1 MSFRE
6 KVKGILEGKKITMAH
21 PESQKAGTQG
31 PEGAIKVSKSE
42 VNKYLKKGWVRK
54 SKLPPDYVDKDDPV
68 VVDGK
73 TRMTQH
79 EIKRKSKRSSTN
91 EDSNHPFYQK
101 VKALSSGKKS
111 QSLLE
116 KKSKTIKLLIGKITP
131 CGKKSK
137 MDEMKKPKKS
147 KEEKEKQKQQS
158 ELVKKGK
165 KSWDERYADWTYDKM
180 TNPQDYRTSQTTS
193 PPSQPE
199 KDEGYKITF
208 FPKKKN

>member
-6 KVKGILEGKKITMAH
+6 KVKGILEGKTVTMAH
-21 PESQKAGTQG
+21 PESQKKGTQG
-31 PEGAIKVSKSE
+31 PEGAIKVSKEE
-42 VNKYLKKGWVRK
+42 VKAYQAKGWKPVEK
-54 SKLPPDYVDKDDPV
+54 SKPK
-68 VVDGK
+68 
-73 TRMTQH
+73 
-79 EIKRKSKRSSTN
+79 STN

-116 KKSKTIKLLIGKITP
+116 KKSKTIKLLIGKLTP

-137 MDEMKKPKKS
+137 MDEAKPSKKS
-147 KEEKEKQKQQS
+147 SEDQKQQS
-158 ELVKKGK
+158 ELAKKGR

-180 TNPQDYRTSQTTS
+180 TNPKDYRTSQTES

-199 KDEGYKITF
+199 KDEGYKVTF
-208 FPKKKN
+208 FPKKKKN